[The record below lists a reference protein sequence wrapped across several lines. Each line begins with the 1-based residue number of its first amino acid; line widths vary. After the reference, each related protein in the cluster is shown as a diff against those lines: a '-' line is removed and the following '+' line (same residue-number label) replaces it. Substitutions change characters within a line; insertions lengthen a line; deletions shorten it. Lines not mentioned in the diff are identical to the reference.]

1 MLYIMSIQR
10 NFINQD
16 PNGKFGRWNISS
28 IDHDNVKLFF
38 QSRQPHKHFEVI
50 VRDGDMKVD
59 GNLTVDGTIYDGSG
73 NDLAARVE
81 ANTNAAALA
90 NSNATYAINQAG
102 LNQTNIAANVAFIN
116 QNIGAIATNAADT
129 SSNSFLITGL
139 ETVQIAQGASITA
152 NAEQAEDNR
161 MDILTRIGTDRVK
174 ISDNGSFAKML
185 IGTAASSTI
194 SRLYISPQDSNKPL
208 YVFID
213 NFLEC
218 KNLTV
223 STGYGG
229 IIRFSNTPGYTN
241 HSKIEAS
248 MANDHWKQDFYVRN
262 HKAVT
267 IGKNQNN
274 SAYMILDGDLDV
286 GDRIIIKESG
296 FWGQMLI
303 RTGNATIS
311 RIYFD
316 PEDTN
321 KPLYMILRGNLQVT
335 GTYPSSDDRI
345 KNNEKVIENAT
356 ETLLKLKPQTYEKY
370 EKMDCTGP
378 YTTESGLIAQQVW
391 YAAPEL
397 RHCVLLG
404 RDEEGNEVVPDEMDL
419 SDVDVAN
426 DPDYSNHGW
435 SSTEH
440 SAINYN
446 SFIAYLIKSNQ
457 ELHERLTVLE
467 NK

>member
-1 MLYIMSIQR
+1 MSVQR
-10 NFINQD
+10 NFINQN
-16 PNGKFGRWNISS
+16 PNGKFGRWNINS
-28 IDHDNVKLFF
+28 IDPDEVKLFF
-38 QSRQPHKHFEVI
+38 QHTQPHKHFEVI
-50 VRDGDMKVD
+50 VRDGDLAAHGD
-59 GNLTVDGTIYDGSG
+59 ISCNGTIYDGSG
-73 NDLAARVE
+73 NDLAARVN
-81 ANTNAAALA
+81 ANTIAAALA

-102 LNQTNIAANVAFIN
+102 INQSNIAANVGFIN
-116 QNIGAIATNAADT
+116 QNIGAIATNTADT

-139 ETVQIAQGASITA
+139 ETVQIAQGAAITA
-152 NAEQAEDNR
+152 NADQAEDNR

-208 YVFID
+208 YVYID
-213 NFLEC
+213 NYLEC

-229 IIRFSNTPGYTN
+229 IIRFSNVVGYTN

-248 MANDHWKQDFYVRN
+248 MASDHWKQDFYVRN

-274 SAYMILDGDLDV
+274 SAYMILDADLDV

-356 ETLLKLKPQTYEKY
+356 ETLMKLTPQIYDKY
-370 EKMDCTGP
+370 ENMDCSGS
-378 YTTESGLIAQQVW
+378 YTTECGLIAQEV
-391 YAAPEL
+391 YYNAPEL
-397 RHCVLLG
+397 RHSVLLG
-404 RDEEGNEVVPDEMDL
+404 LDASGEQIVPDEMDL
-419 SDVDVAN
+419 SSIN
-426 DPDYSNHGW
+426 IGEDPDYSNHGW
-435 SSTEH
+435 SDVEH
-440 SAINYN
+440 SSLNYN
-446 SFIAYLIKSNQ
+446 SLIGYLIKSNQ
-457 ELHERLTVLE
+457 ELNERLTKLE